1 MKHKFRYALM
11 LLLVM
16 ALAFPL
22 TAQAKALPD
31 GKVIMGG
38 SYTLE
43 AGERLDGDLVVFGG
57 SVTIEDGATV
67 YGDVALF
74 GGALDVAGTV
84 QGDVVAFGG
93 VASLTDTAYVSGNLV
108 TFGGRLNRAEGAVI
122 GGEVVSGQN
131 APFDF
136 TWQYDTLPY
145 GGVFSAYSN
154 GPLGS
159 LTRLF
164 FRLMWFLFQVFT
176 LSALA
181 VLALMFLESPVQRIT
196 EAAQSQPALSG
207 GVGCLTL
214 AVVPP
219 LLFVLALT
227 VLLLP
232 VSVLGLL
239 ALVLLALYGW
249 VAMGYEVGRRVAEGF
264 GQTWGAPIAAGVG
277 TFILS
282 LVVGGVGKAIPC
294 VGWLLPLAAAGL
306 GLGAVIL
313 TQLGSKPYP
322 PEERFPAPALPAGEP
337 EPPQADSAPEE
348 PPPPPEG
355 PEEPAE

>member
-1 MKHKFRYALM
+1 MKHKVRYAFM
-11 LLLVM
+11 LLLVA
-16 ALAFPL
+16 ALAFPW

-31 GKVIMGG
+31 GKVVMGG
-38 SYTLE
+38 SYTLK

-57 SVTIEDGATV
+57 SATIEDGAVV

-84 QGDVVAFGG
+84 QGDVAAFGG
-93 VASLTDTAYVSGNLV
+93 AASLRNTAYVSGNLV
-108 TFGGRLNRAEGAVI
+108 SFGGRVSRAEGAVVN
-122 GGEVVSGQN
+122 GEVVSGQN
-131 APFDF
+131 GPFDF
-136 TWQYDTLPY
+136 ARQYDAFPY
-145 GGVFSAYSN
+145 GGVFSAYGGS
-154 GPLGS
+154 PLGG

-181 VLALMFLESPVQRIT
+181 VLALMFLETPVRRIT

-214 AVVPP
+214 AVVPAM
-219 LLFVLALT
+219 LFVLALT

-249 VAMGYEVGRRVAEGF
+249 VAMGYAVGRRLAESL
-264 GQTWGAPIAAGVG
+264 GQPWGAPIAAGVG

-282 LVVGGVGKAIPC
+282 LVVGGVGKTIPC

-313 TQLGSKPYP
+313 TQLGSKTYP
-322 PEERFPAPALPAGEP
+322 PGERFPAPALPAGEQP
-337 EPPQADSAPEE
+337 PPQADTAPEQ
-348 PPPPPEG
+348 PPPPPDG
-355 PEEPAE
+355 AE